1 MRYVIYVS
9 SATRLMSETE
19 LKSLLEVSRERNAAE
34 GLTGML
40 LYKDGS
46 FMQVLEGEEEPLR
59 QTCNRIGRD
68 PRHRGIIFLCEE
80 ETAERSFVGWAM
92 GFRSVA
98 SGELEK
104 VPGFARLGAETF
116 TSPRFICNPHKA
128 VGLLRTFH
136 DMTC

>member
-19 LKSLLEVSRERNAAE
+19 LKSLLEVSRERNAAD

-46 FMQVLEGEEEPLR
+46 FMQVLEGEEEPLK

-98 SGELEK
+98 SGGAGES
-104 VPGFARLGAETF
+104 ARFRQAGRGDLHLA
-116 TSPRFICNPHKA
+116 PLHLQPA
-128 VGLLRTFH
+128 
-136 DMTC
+136 